1 MLILPYLD
9 CLLCDH
15 CARCFPCV
23 SHIWCYSLGLW
34 LSILTVR
41 LWISKALSPTLIPKA
56 RLAGI
61 NLPLQEPHLLGHPSV
76 SKAFFRFPSWN
87 RWKQRGRK
95 KSLLWAGTGLG
106 KGGFRHIKL
115 RGTKGLPRGWGPHCC
130 FAWMR
135 ALRIEWRGPAD
146 LRQGCFRL
154 EQGWEAVPSSSGLSR
169 PMACLSVRIRD
180 RSQIHMLSSW
190 KSDRR
195 HEFKAQSVTDFL
207 WDLGKG

>member
-15 CARCFPCV
+15 CARCFPCM

-115 RGTKGLPRGWGPHCC
+115 RGTKGLPRGWGAPLLLCLNESFENWVEGAC
-130 FAWMR
+130 WSQTGVLQVGTGVRGSSFL
-135 ALRIEWRGPAD
+135 LRLVPPYGLLECED
-146 LRQGCFRL
+146 QG
-154 EQGWEAVPSSSGLSR
+154 
-169 PMACLSVRIRD
+169 
-180 RSQIHMLSSW
+180 
-190 KSDRR
+190 
-195 HEFKAQSVTDFL
+195 
-207 WDLGKG
+207 